1 MHCFHELNPIPFKT
15 EVMGTKLGFSKELMK
30 KVFDKLTTRRSFELD
45 SIMIERR
52 RNEIKWQIQI
62 Q

>member
-1 MHCFHELNPIPFKT
+1 MHRFHELNPIPFKT

-45 SIMIERR
+45 SIMIE
-52 RNEIKWQIQI
+52 
-62 Q
+62 